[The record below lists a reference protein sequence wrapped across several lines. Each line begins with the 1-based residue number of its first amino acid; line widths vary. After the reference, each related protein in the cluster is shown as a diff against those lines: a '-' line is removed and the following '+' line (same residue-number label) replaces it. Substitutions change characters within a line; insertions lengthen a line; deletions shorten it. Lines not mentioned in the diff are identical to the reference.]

1 MNDTEEFMQLA
12 TSSSSSYPVD
22 KRGGIVDP
30 SPISKEEKN
39 KAGQLCQY
47 AEYSNGYAPAT
58 RTLAQLPPGVYNI
71 AAGTS
76 QYYFSPQKVI
86 TDNLLRLPD
95 SKSEDVIKEIE
106 RFWTLKAK
114 FQRYGLT
121 HKRGFLLYGPPGSGK
136 TSTVAVVSQ
145 LLVKSGGIVIVGNSG
160 SPQVLSL
167 MMGHLREVEP
177 ERPIVVLLEDI
188 DTIIHRYGEAE
199 TLALLDGETS
209 IDNVVFLATTNY
221 PEHLDG
227 RIINRPS
234 RFDRVVKIGMPSAEA
249 RLMYLKARGVEG
261 DLDRWVEMSKDF
273 SIAHLKELVIG
284 VCVFGNDLDEEIAR
298 LRAMAKTPKS
308 DDPKGSVG
316 FNR

>member
-12 TSSSSSYPVD
+12 TGSSSSYSSQARPVEA
-22 KRGGIVDP
+22 VDP
-30 SPISKEEKN
+30 SPNVEKT
-39 KAGQLCQY
+39 KPGQLCQY
-47 AEYSNGYAPAT
+47 AEYGSGYVPAT

-71 AAGTS
+71 AIGVS
-76 QYYFSPQKVI
+76 QYYFSPQNVV

-95 SKSEDVIKEIE
+95 SRSEEVIAEIE
-106 RFWTLKAK
+106 KFWKLKDK
-114 FQRYGLT
+114 FKRYGIM

-136 TSTVAVVSQ
+136 TSTVEIVSQ
-145 LLVKSGGIVIVGNSG
+145 TLVKSGGLVILGNSA

-167 MMGHLREVEP
+167 LLGHLRGIEP
-177 ERPIVVLLEDI
+177 DRPIVVLLEDI
-188 DTIIHRYGEAE
+188 DTIIHRYGESE

-227 RIINRPS
+227 RVINRPS
-234 RFDRVVKIGMPSAEA
+234 RFDRVVKIGMPTPEA

-261 DLDRWVEMSKDF
+261 DLDRWVELSKDF

-284 VCVFGNDLDEEIAR
+284 VCVFGEDLEEVVAR
-298 LRAMAKTPKS
+298 LRSMAKTPKS

-316 FNR
+316 FSR